1 MTNYILPLMNNG
13 IVIQLVI
20 VAASIVLGMLLY
32 PRLIKT
38 YSRFV
43 TNLYKNLAKYRYF
56 TEETKEAAVK
66 EPAPKTEESSDRR
79 SQIPSI
85 IGKSKTKLG
94 HDRTKTATTS
104 ENEKVI
110 EKESTFAS
118 ATGEEIVPMDDID
131 IPLEKVE
138 IVSEEE
144 FDADK
149 ETVGLEIEKGAILA
163 SGASYDEL
171 MNAGEIVTKK
181 QPTDEEK
188 DEAGRILHENRNT
201 GLFEQMMAGSEK
213 LSHSIASVIE
223 FHLSRR
229 AKEMTEPQTT
239 DYPDD
244 FGSFDINSIF

>member
-131 IPLEKVE
+131 IPLEKV
-138 IVSEEE
+138 
-144 FDADK
+144 
-149 ETVGLEIEKGAILA
+149 
-163 SGASYDEL
+163 
-171 MNAGEIVTKK
+171 GEIVTKK